1 VRRQAAEASTSSVL
15 EQVGKSAFNKFMSV
29 RGNRGGGRTLGNIT
43 HHYNAG
49 RKTGLDLKSLPSI
62 VRKITNLKQTFS

>member
-1 VRRQAAEASTSSVL
+1 VRRQAAEASTSSVP
-15 EQVGKSAFNKFMSV
+15 EQIGKSAFNKFMSV
-29 RGNRGGGRTLGNIT
+29 RGKRGEGRILGSIK

-62 VRKITNLKQTFS
+62 VRKITNPKQTFS